1 MLCKI
6 LLCKKY
12 GKYWKLIKTKTTKT
26 MKVNRYIKK
35 QVKEFN
41 KLSEKKK
48 EDYFVDYIVDIA
60 TEIASINDLYD
71 SQEEW
76 LSDENRRKAYDKAYE
91 IIDIN

>member
-1 MLCKI
+1 MELNK
-6 LLCKKY
+6 
-12 GKYWKLIKTKTTKT
+12 
-26 MKVNRYIKK
+26 YIKK

-48 EDYFVDYIVDIA
+48 ENYFHDYIIDIA

-76 LSDENRRKAYDKAYE
+76 LNDKNRNKAYSKAYKL
-91 IIDIN
+91 INN

>member
-1 MLCKI
+1 M
-6 LLCKKY
+6 
-12 GKYWKLIKTKTTKT
+12 KLNK
-26 MKVNRYIKK
+26 YIKE
-35 QVKEFN
+35 QAQEFN
-41 KLSEKKK
+41 QLFEKNK
-48 EDYFVDYIVDIA
+48 EDCLVDYIVDIA

>member
-1 MLCKI
+1 MKI
-6 LLCKKY
+6 NK
-12 GKYWKLIKTKTTKT
+12 
-26 MKVNRYIKK
+26 YIKE
-35 QVKEFN
+35 QAQEFN
-41 KLSEKKK
+41 QLSEKNK
-48 EDYFVDYIVDIA
+48 EDCLVDYIVDIA

>member
-1 MLCKI
+1 MTKL
-6 LLCKKY
+6 KKEIY
-12 GKYWKLIKTKTTKT
+12 NPFKTKT
-26 MKVNRYIKK
+26 MKLNKYIKE
-35 QVKEFN
+35 QAQEFN
-41 KLSEKKK
+41 QLFEKNK
-48 EDYFVDYIVDIA
+48 EDCLVDYIVDIA

>member
-1 MLCKI
+1 MTKL
-6 LLCKKY
+6 KKEIY
-12 GKYWKLIKTKTTKT
+12 NPFKTKT
-26 MKVNRYIKK
+26 MKLNKYIKE
-35 QVKEFN
+35 QAQEFN
-41 KLSEKKK
+41 QLSEKNK
-48 EDYFVDYIVDIA
+48 EDCLVDYIVDIA